1 MEELYERVPV
11 RDGLAG
17 ERTVLAAE
25 RTLLAY
31 IRTAFALFVAGVTGA
46 HFLSHPWLVGL
57 SYVMLTLG
65 IGSLGVGILRFRRS
79 MRATRRML
87 DRLDRER

>member
-1 MEELYERVPV
+1 MRELYERVPV

-31 IRTAFALFVAGVTGA
+31 VRTAFALFVAGITGA
-46 HFLSHPWLVGL
+46 HFLSDPWLVGL
-57 SYVMLTLG
+57 SYTVMAVGLLAFG
-65 IGSLGVGILRFRRS
+65 IGALRFRQS

-87 DRLDRER
+87 TRMDRDA